1 MTDMANTNKSE
12 QAIETN
18 KVVSFHYRL
27 AEVDREGSHGEW
39 TEQSHGGEPLYYLHG
54 YHNVIVGLEKALEGK
69 KVGDKIEITLSPDQA
84 YGPRNPEGVRRIPA
98 KHLRYSHGQKKAQ
111 PGMLAAVETNQG
123 IRPVVVL
130 KAGKF
135 NLDVDFNH
143 PFAGKILFYEVEVI
157 SIREATEEEILH
169 GHVHGHSD
177 PQLRSR
183 EPLK

>member
-1 MTDMANTNKSE
+1 
-12 QAIETN
+12 
-18 KVVSFHYRL
+18 
-27 AEVDREGSHGEW
+27 
-39 TEQSHGGEPLYYLHG
+39 
-54 YHNVIVGLEKALEGK
+54 
-69 KVGDKIEITLSPDQA
+69 
-84 YGPRNPEGVRRIPA
+84 
-98 KHLRYSHGQKKAQ
+98 
-111 PGMLAAVETNQG
+111 MLAAVETNQG